1 MLGGKSVVNFRYSL
15 RLHLS
20 AVFVSLVVLGCLV
33 VAAVGFGTTKS
44 IVEKQSVEIFDR
56 ISKDATQSLRSL
68 FAPSES
74 VVDLMATHAV
84 TSAGGYAER
93 EWALPFLRQSLE
105 QSDSITSV
113 FIGYDDG
120 DFMLLRRYPS
130 DQASQSR
137 FNSPDNTAYI
147 LQHIERNA
155 ESETTAEYRYFDT
168 NMRLLGAED
177 RTDYTS
183 YDPRKRPWFSE
194 ALDADGLYVT
204 NPYVFFTTK
213 EVGTT
218 IAKKA
223 GKAVVA
229 ADITLKTLADE
240 ISSSLPT
247 KSSEIVLLGPG
258 DSVLAYPVI
267 SKIMVEEGDKLRQSK
282 LNELG
287 SDALDQAF
295 TQHQKRSIKPGQ
307 VNRLG
312 IDVGGAAWR
321 TMSASIPVRGGK
333 SYTLVLAAPESE
345 LFNQTRA
352 LMISLAG
359 WMVGVI
365 IAAILA
371 TVIAA
376 KMVARPI
383 KDLVDATNQIKR
395 FDFSK
400 KTKTNSMIADVK
412 ELATAIDS
420 MKLTIQRFL
429 EISRTISVE
438 SDFDVLQRR
447 LLDETISTINAS
459 AGMVYLVTP
468 DEKYLRC
475 SDIRTNKREDLGIIL
490 DDFELKNMSG
500 PIARAIGSKKTQL
513 VKYTDD
519 AVQNTGISKI
529 ATEIDADIDCLM
541 IVPLSNRNGELVGVL
556 VLLDENEIDA
566 GLVEFVTALSGTAA
580 VALETRQLI
589 EAQKELFEAFIK
601 LIAGAIDA
609 KSSHTGGH
617 CERVPELTNMLAKAA
632 ENETNGPFAA
642 FKPDDDEWE
651 AIHVASW
658 LHDCGKVTTPEYIV
672 DKATKLETMH
682 DRIHEIRMRF
692 EVLKRDAW
700 VDYWQKRAEGGDEA
714 TLKAALDAQL
724 STLDDDFE
732 FVAECNI
739 GGEFMDDDRI
749 ERLAEIAE
757 TTWTRTLDDRLGIS
771 QDEELRKA
779 QFESPPL
786 PVQENLLADKPEHV
800 FGRTTRDK
808 VFADPSNQW
817 GFKLKEPDNLFNRG
831 ELYNLSIQRGT
842 LTPEDRYKINEHIV
856 QTIVMLN
863 ELPFPRHLRNVPEIA
878 GGHHE
883 KMDGTGYPKR
893 LKRDEMSTVAR
904 MMAIADIFEALTAVD
919 RPYKKGKTLTESL
932 KIMSFMRKDEHI
944 DPELFELFLTS
955 GVYQTY
961 AQKYLRPEQVDHVD
975 IADYLQA

>member
-1 MLGGKSVVNFRYSL
+1 MFNFRYSL

-20 AVFVSLVVLGCLV
+20 AVFVTLVVLGSLV
-33 VAAVGFGTTKS
+33 VAAVGFSTTKS
-44 IVEKQSVEIFDR
+44 IVEKQSIEIFDS
-56 ISKDATQSLRSL
+56 ISKNATNSVQNLY
-68 FAPSES
+68 APTAS
-74 VVDLMATHAV
+74 VVDLISTHAV
-84 TSAGGYAER
+84 VNSLTPIER
-93 EWALPFLRQSLE
+93 EWALPFLRRSLE
-105 QSDSITSV
+105 QSESITSI
-113 FIGYDDG
+113 FIGYQDG
-120 DFMLLRRYPS
+120 DFALLRRYPN
-130 DQASQSR
+130 DKASQAR
-137 FNSPDNTAYI
+137 FNAPPGTAYVF
-147 LQHIERNA
+147 QHIQRSA
-155 ESETTAEYRYFDT
+155 KDSTIAEYRYFDEA
-168 NMRLLGAED
+168 MGLLLVED
-177 RTDYTS
+177 RPDYRS
-183 YDPRKRPWFSE
+183 YDPRKRPWYIE
-194 ALDADGLYVT
+194 ASKVDHILVT
-204 NPYVFFTTK
+204 DPYVFFTTK
-213 EVGTT
+213 EIGTT
-218 IAKKA
+218 IARKS
-223 GKAVVA
+223 GRAVVA
-229 ADITLKTLADE
+229 ADITLRTLAHE
-240 ISSSLPT
+240 IKENLPT
-247 KSSEIVLLGPG
+247 KSSEIVLL
-258 DSVLAYPVI
+258 DSAGNVLAYKDE
-267 SKIMVEEGDKLRQSK
+267 SKIMVRGTESEAKLRQAR

-287 SDALDQAF
+287 SDALNQAF
-295 TQHQKRSIKPGQ
+295 KLLPGGPSSSSGFTRQSISADGRSWWTM
-307 VNRLG
+307 
-312 IDVGGAAWR
+312 AA
-321 TMSASIPVRGGK
+321 AVPVRGGR
-333 SYTLVLAAPESE
+333 SYTLVLAAPENE

-352 LMISLAG
+352 LLTSLLS
-359 WMVGVI
+359 WMTAVI
-365 IAAILA
+365 AVAILA

-376 KMVARPI
+376 KMVAKPI
-383 KDLVDATNQIKR
+383 RELAETADHIKR

-400 KTKTNSMIADVK
+400 KGSTATMITDVK
-412 ELATAIDS
+412 ELATSIDS

-447 LLDETISTINAS
+447 LLDETISTINAV

-475 SDIRTNKREDLGIIL
+475 SEVRTNKRADLGIAI
-490 DDFELKNMSG
+490 DDFELRNMSG

-519 AVQNTGISKI
+519 AVRGTGIAKVV
-529 ATEIDADIDCLM
+529 TEIDVEIDCLM

-556 VLLDENEIDA
+556 VLLDDNEIDI

-609 KSSHTGGH
+609 KSSYTGGH
-617 CERVPELTNMLAKAA
+617 CERVPELTNMLATAA
-632 ENETNGPFAA
+632 QDQTSGPFAA

-700 VDYWQKRAEGGDEA
+700 VDYWQQCAEGGDEA
-714 TLKAALDAQL
+714 ALKAALDAQL
-724 STLDDDFE
+724 SALDDDFE

-739 GGEFMDDDRI
+739 GGEFMDESRI
-749 ERLAEIAE
+749 ERLAKIAE

-771 QDEELRKA
+771 QDETLRKA

-786 PVQENLLADKPEHV
+786 PTQEQLLADKPEHV
-800 FGRTTRDK
+800 FGRTARDK
-808 VFADPSNQW
+808 IFADPDNPW
-817 GFKLKEPDNLFNRG
+817 GFKLEEPDNLFNRG

-893 LKRDEMSTVAR
+893 LKRDDMSTVAR

-919 RPYKKGKTLTESL
+919 RPYKKGKTLTEAL
-932 KIMSFMRKDEHI
+932 NIMSFMRKDAHI
-944 DPELFELFLTS
+944 DPELFELFLKS

-961 AQKYLRPEQVDHVD
+961 AQKYLRPEQIDQVD
-975 IADYLQA
+975 IADYLQP